1 MDAWKIKQVGPN
13 EISVKLPE
21 ELLADT
27 GGKDIPPEVLAR
39 AIVKWLRENPAA
51 GPGTRCGIRCADGTE
66 WRCGIRNPDGTEY
79 KCGIRGTGESAS
91 KCMWR
96 AADGTE
102 WPV

>member
-51 GPGTRCGIRCADGTE
+51 GPGTRCGIR
-66 WRCGIRNPDGTEY
+66 NPDGTEY